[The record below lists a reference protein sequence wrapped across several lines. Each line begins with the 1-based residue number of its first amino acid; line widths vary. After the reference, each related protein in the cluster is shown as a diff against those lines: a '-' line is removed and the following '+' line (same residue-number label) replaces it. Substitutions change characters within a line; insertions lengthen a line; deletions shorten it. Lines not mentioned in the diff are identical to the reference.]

1 MGIRRDDIENY
12 YMMRGKQDFT
22 LHNFAETLKYKL
34 YVNYS
39 NKDLERIDKLL
50 QIYVE
55 RVYGREDRY
64 KSMFIKNKEDYQ
76 ELEMGLAWDGI
87 YGISLQ
93 KGVINQLKYVSKD
106 EIYDYYDYSKE
117 RLTMY
122 DLETLGIRDKGRRI
136 KESIVQSKYR
146 ECVIDLYRKVN
157 YFCGYEKAEEI
168 VNNYTSNYFRLMEE
182 EYGIKLNWFE
192 KNKLK
197 VIYKARVGK
206 VKHYYRKDK
215 LRGITDTVYD

>member
-1 MGIRRDDIENY
+1 MK
-12 YMMRGKQDFT
+12 GKQDFK

-34 YVNYS
+34 YVDYR

-50 QIYVE
+50 QVYVE
-55 RVYGREDRY
+55 RVYGIEDTN
-64 KSMFIKNKEDYQ
+64 KSMFVKKFKNKEDYQ

-93 KGVINQLKYVSKD
+93 KGVINQLNGVSQY
-106 EIYDYYDYSKE
+106 EIYDYYDYAKE

-122 DLETLGIRDKGRRI
+122 DLEILGIRDKDRRI

-146 ECVIDLYRKVN
+146 ECIIDLYRKVN

-168 VNNYTSNYFRLMEE
+168 VNNYTNNYFRLMEE
-182 EYGIKLNWFE
+182 EYGIRINWFE

-197 VIYKARVGK
+197 VSYKTRVGK
-206 VKHYYRKDK
+206 IKHYYRKDK
-215 LRGITDTVYD
+215 LRGITDTVYG